1 MGCTPADTAESSRVD
16 TAGER
21 DIICIMLRPDT
32 IPHDASPTQNTG
44 SIDDPAER
52 LRFVVDTV
60 RELSIHTDPQE
71 LIKVFRRRAFRLY
84 GADASLSLSRR
95 DLDRPFSRITR
106 SSRWDEDINPW
117 KEKDR
122 LPLCE
127 GGMLADVIYGDEPCI
142 LNGVCICDDDPA
154 YEYLKD
160 ARSLVCIPLYERGV
174 GLNMVVRMS
183 YRANYFDPLNLGDAV
198 LESNLFGRATAGL
211 VQAQRAE
218 AAYAELDYEMKRVA
232 KIQRALLP
240 ANLPDIKGVDIAVSY
255 KTAARAGGDYYD
267 FFDLGDGRW
276 GMLIA
281 DVSGHGAAAA
291 VVMAITRTMLHSQC
305 HEGTSP
311 GKVLSDVNHQLAC
324 QAERYDSAFVTAF
337 YGVYD
342 PRNKSLTYACAGHC
356 PPLVVGR
363 GGQVRELD
371 KAQALP
377 LAVMNDTEY
386 PESTSRLESGDTM
399 ILYTDGIT
407 EATNAAGEQYGHKRL
422 LACVCANAPNA
433 QYIVDCVTKNLLA
446 YTAMAP
452 AIDDQTLLAL
462 RVE

>member
-1 MGCTPADTAESSRVD
+1 M
-16 TAGER
+16 
-21 DIICIMLRPDT
+21 
-32 IPHDASPTQNTG
+32 
-44 SIDDPAER
+44 
-52 LRFVVDTV
+52 VDTV
-60 RELSIHTDPQE
+60 RELSIHTDPQA
-71 LIKVFRRRAFRLY
+71 LISVFRRRAFRLY
-84 GADASLSLSRR
+84 GADESLSLSRR
-95 DLDRPFSRITR
+95 DLDRPFYRITR

-142 LNGVCICDDDPA
+142 LNGVNVCDDDPA
-154 YEYLKD
+154 YDYLKN
-160 ARSLVCIPLYERGV
+160 ARSLVCIPLYESGV
-174 GLNMVVRMS
+174 GLNMVVRVS
-183 YRANYFDPLNLGDAV
+183 YRANYFDPINLADAV
-198 LESNLFGRATAGL
+198 LESNLFGRATSGL

-232 KIQRALLP
+232 QIQRALLP
-240 ANLPDIKGVDIAVSY
+240 ATLPDIKGVDIAVSY

-276 GMLIA
+276 GILIA
-281 DVSGHGAAAA
+281 DVSGHGAPAA

-311 GKVLSDVNHQLAC
+311 GKVLGGVNDQLAR
-324 QAERYDSAFVTAF
+324 QAEQYDSAFVTAF

-371 KAQALP
+371 KVQSLP
-377 LAVMNDTEY
+377 LAVMNGTQY
-386 PESTSRLESGDTM
+386 PESTTRLESGDTM

-407 EATNAAGEQYGHKRL
+407 EATNAAGEQYGHERL
-422 LACVCANAPNA
+422 LTCVCANAPNA
-433 QYIVDCVTKNLLA
+433 QSIVDCVTNKLLG
-446 YTAMAP
+446 YTDMAP